1 MNCLLLCFI
10 VACQL
15 ICAATEEKTYCIDSP
30 TGETKL
36 SIEVRGVPGPEGP
49 PGPAGDPGPSGSG
62 VFKGKRGPRGMKGD
76 PGKIGLP
83 GPEGDKGEPGRN
95 GQDGA
100 PGKQGPQG
108 ESGPEGQT
116 GPEGKR
122 GKMGPEGPA
131 GPPGETGPAG
141 QEGPRG
147 EPGNSQVTEDELNR
161 ISNNVQEAVL
171 IRVNKEI
178 AAVVK
183 DVSDQLEALNAT
195 LQAQL
200 KTVCDKCIV
209 PGNSQPTK
217 CGKPGNWR
225 RVAFL
230 DTGKGDTCPTGL
242 TTRVNPKNKTQ
253 KACGRTINIGCNSVF
268 FNTDGEYTD
277 VCGRV
282 GGYQFGW
289 TQGFEPNLYTSP
301 KPTIEDTYVGGI
313 SITYGSPRK
322 HLWTY
327 AAGIAETGSGD
338 FQCPC
343 SYPDYN
349 MALVPDFVGNNYYC
363 ESGQQELAFGEEDG
377 PTIYWDDPL
386 WDGKGCTV
394 SQNKCCERF
403 GWFHREI
410 PQTSEDIEVR
420 ICEDHVSSGT
430 DTLLSEVEIWVM

>member
-1 MNCLLLCFI
+1 MNGLLLCLI
-10 VACQL
+10 LGCQL
-15 ICAATEEKTYCIDSP
+15 ICAVTEEKTYCIDSP

-36 SIEVRGVPGPEGP
+36 SIEVRGIPGPEGP
-49 PGPAGDPGPSGSG
+49 PGPAGDAGPPGSG
-62 VFKGKRGPRGMKGD
+62 VFKGKRGPKGVKGD
-76 PGKIGLP
+76 PGEMGPP
-83 GPEGDKGEPGRN
+83 GPKGDKGEPGRN

-100 PGKQGPQG
+100 PGKKGPRG
-108 ESGPEGQT
+108 ESGPEGSM
-116 GPEGKR
+116 GSE

-141 QEGPRG
+141 QKGPQG
-147 EPGNSQVTEDELNR
+147 EPGNSQVTDDELNR
-161 ISNNVQEAVL
+161 ITNNVQEAVL

-178 AAVVK
+178 AAAVK
-183 DVSDQLEALNAT
+183 ELSDQLEALNAT

-200 KTVCDKCIV
+200 ETVCDKCNV
-209 PGNSQPTK
+209 ADTSQPTK

-242 TTRVNPKNKTQ
+242 TTKVNPKNKTQ
-253 KACGRTINIGCNSVF
+253 KACGRTIDIGCNSVF

-282 GGYQFGW
+282 GGYQFGL
-289 TQGFEPNLYTSP
+289 TEAFEPNQYKAP
-301 KPTIEDTYVGGI
+301 KPTIEDTYVDGI

-327 AAGIAETGSGD
+327 AAGVAETGYGV

-349 MALVPDFVGNNYYC
+349 MALVPDFVGNDYYC
-363 ESGQQELAFGEEDG
+363 ESAQDNAIMVFGHD
-377 PTIYWDDPL
+377 TIPKIDWDDSL
-386 WDGKGCTV
+386 WDGKGCTA
-394 SQNKCCERF
+394 SQNKCCESF

-420 ICEDHVSSGT
+420 ICDDHDSANSDV
-430 DTLLSEVEIWVM
+430 LLSEVEIWVM